1 MKTRL
6 SKLKSITKQVR
17 PKYNPK
23 NIDYGIVHIGI
34 GAFHKAHQAAI
45 TDEVI
50 EKNGGDWKIIGVSL
64 RSERAKNELAPQNGL
79 YTLLI
84 KDNSNVKAKVIA
96 SISKVLCSAENSE
109 EVIEVLVSPKTKI
122 VSLTVTEKAYGL
134 KSKGYGCDLNH
145 PSVSLDLDNFD
156 QPHGVLGILVKAL
169 SIRMKKNI
177 LPFTVLCCD
186 NLPNNGKLVGE
197 GVIDFAKNIDPVLS
211 NWIRKNTAFP
221 STMVDRITP
230 APTQTTLSE
239 AKKIIGFVDLGA
251 VETEPFYQWIIE
263 DNFPLG
269 RPRWEQAGAIFTDNV
284 LPYEKMKLRMLN
296 GAHSMMAYTGF
307 HSGHKYVHNVMSDEY
322 LKVLIE
328 RHMNAASKTL
338 DNISSIDYNKYA
350 NSLIERFN
358 NKALKHETLQIA
370 MDGSQ
375 KIPQRILFPLE
386 DALKAKINYRPFTFA
401 IAAWLRHISGS
412 THDCDNYIIKDPLAE
427 KLSKLKFTSN
437 PEQLSNELFNLGLL
451 KPTLFKEHLVWKD
464 IFSILQEMLSRPM
477 KDVICSEIK

>member
-169 SIRMKKNI
+169 SIRMKKDI

-239 AKKIIGFVDLGA
+239 AKKIIGFVLIN
-251 VETEPFYQWIIE
+251 TQ
-263 DNFPLG
+263 
-269 RPRWEQAGAIFTDNV
+269 Q
-284 LPYEKMKLRMLN
+284 
-296 GAHSMMAYTGF
+296 
-307 HSGHKYVHNVMSDEY
+307 
-322 LKVLIE
+322 VLI
-328 RHMNAASKTL
+328 KV
-338 DNISSIDYNKYA
+338 
-350 NSLIERFN
+350 
-358 NKALKHETLQIA
+358 
-370 MDGSQ
+370 
-375 KIPQRILFPLE
+375 
-386 DALKAKINYRPFTFA
+386 
-401 IAAWLRHISGS
+401 
-412 THDCDNYIIKDPLAE
+412 KD
-427 KLSKLKFTSN
+427 
-437 PEQLSNELFNLGLL
+437 
-451 KPTLFKEHLVWKD
+451 
-464 IFSILQEMLSRPM
+464 
-477 KDVICSEIK
+477 